1 MSARSAVRVRPPRQE
16 NMEENKSNKKTLFVK
31 IKKTF
36 VLVLIVFVVG
46 LALGY
51 YIGYDIGFEK
61 AARILVK

>member
-1 MSARSAVRVRPPRQE
+1 
-16 NMEENKSNKKTLFVK
+16 MEEKKSNKLNFFAKVKKTL
-31 IKKTF
+31 I
-36 VLVLIVFVVG
+36 LVLIVFVAG

>member
-1 MSARSAVRVRPPRQE
+1 MRPPVQVGYPRIE
-16 NMEENKSNKKTLFVK
+16 KMEEKKSNKLNFFAKVKKTL
-31 IKKTF
+31 I
-36 VLVLIVFVVG
+36 LVLIVFVAG